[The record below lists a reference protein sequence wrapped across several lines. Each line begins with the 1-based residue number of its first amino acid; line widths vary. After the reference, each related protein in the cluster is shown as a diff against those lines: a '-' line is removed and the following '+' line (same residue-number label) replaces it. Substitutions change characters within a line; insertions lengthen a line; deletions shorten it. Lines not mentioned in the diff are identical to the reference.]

1 MPTYEYCCDTCGKK
15 FSVTLHIA
23 EHEEG
28 KIACPECKSEQIV
41 QQYSEFY
48 AKTSKKS

>member
-1 MPTYEYCCDTCGKK
+1 MPVYEYCCDKCGKK
-15 FSVTLHIA
+15 FSVKLHMA

-28 KIACPECKSEQIV
+28 HLVCPDCKSEHVIP
-41 QQYSEFY
+41 QYSPFY